1 MAVRNVAAIA
11 ASGLGRSQTRKSR
24 QDRHSKIYAQAAKG
38 RIVASRIRI
47 LSHPR
52 FAFRG
57 SGIVSGASVVL
68 DIWYC
73 GCEESA

>member
-11 ASGLGRSQTRKSR
+11 ASGRGRSQTRKNR
-24 QDRHSKIYAQAAKG
+24 QGRHSKISAQAAKG
-38 RIVASRIRI
+38 RIVEPRIRI
-47 LSHPR
+47 SSHPR

-57 SGIVSGASVVL
+57 SGIVSSASVVL